1 MEAVASR
8 AARLATA
15 EMQAE
20 VVALRQELSTLRAA
34 LEKRQSQKVAVDSG
48 EIKDAVTNA
57 IKDAIG
63 SLPRVAPAEA
73 PVAPTVP
80 TSDPDPMDDWDDVED
95 EPLFIPTGIVSDEA
109 NAAINVESESSDS
122 DVGAAVKALRGRKAP
137 RKRKPRS
144 KKTAKNSE
152 E

>member
-1 MEAVASR
+1 
-8 AARLATA
+8 
-15 EMQAE
+15 MQAE

-34 LEKRQSQKVAVDSG
+34 LEKRRSQKVAVDSG
-48 EIKDAVTNA
+48 EIKDAVTTA

-63 SLPRVAPAEA
+63 SLPRVT

-80 TSDPDPMDDWDDVED
+80 ASDPDPMDDWDDVED

-109 NAAINVESESSDS
+109 SAAINVESESSGS
-122 DVGAAVKALRGRKAP
+122 DVGEAVKALRSRKTP
-137 RKRKPRS
+137 RKRKSRA
-144 KKTAKNSE
+144 KKTAKTSE